1 MKNPRHLW
9 LASRRHL
16 RFAAARLLLEIRF
29 LLTRRTVWV
38 DRGFLRLPYH
48 GDGDKQEIFYHLHG
62 YRWWN
67 AERDRLK
74 PYIHEGSV
82 VVDVGANIGFMTGL
96 FSLLCGTSGE
106 VHSFEPSPTTFSKL
120 QGVVASNRLSNVSL
134 HNAGCGSSRSEMNLH
149 LTRSSGNSTL
159 RHAATEFKDLKTTQ
173 RVRIEV
179 LDDYLAPKIQ
189 RLDLIK
195 IDTEGF
201 EDEVLQGC
209 RRLLR
214 QFQPVVYV
222 ELSAEYG
229 DSSRSAIDL
238 LKSEGYS
245 FDKEPDFNRAH
256 TGDNFIALPAGYRHL
271 KTNNPPLP

>member
-1 MKNPRHLW
+1 
-9 LASRRHL
+9 
-16 RFAAARLLLEIRF
+16 
-29 LLTRRTVWV
+29 
-38 DRGFLRLPYH
+38 
-48 GDGDKQEIFYHLHG
+48 
-62 YRWWN
+62 
-67 AERDRLK
+67 
-74 PYIHEGSV
+74 
-82 VVDVGANIGFMTGL
+82 
-96 FSLLCGTSGE
+96 
-106 VHSFEPSPTTFSKL
+106 
-120 QGVVASNRLSNVSL
+120 
-134 HNAGCGSSRSEMNLH
+134 MNLH